1 MPVYPQSRVASAY
14 KSTSVKTA
22 SKAQVIVM
30 LHDTAI
36 RSLAQGAQ
44 AMRERRVEVAHN
56 RLRSAERIIA
66 HLRSS
71 LNVENEAEVI
81 GNLAELYTFF
91 IRHLSKARISR
102 EPEMVEDVSRLM
114 ATLRGSFA
122 QID

>member
-1 MPVYPQSRVASAY
+1 
-14 KSTSVKTA
+14 
-22 SKAQVIVM
+22 M

-36 RSLAQGAQ
+36 RSLTQGAQ

-56 RLRSAERIIA
+56 RLRSAERIIT

-71 LNVENEAEVI
+71 LNPENEGEVV
-81 GNLAELYTFF
+81 GNVAELYTFF
-91 IRHLSKARISR
+91 IRHLNKARISR

-114 ATLRGSFA
+114 ATLRSAFA